1 MDMVYLVEDADCEYR
16 VFEDFDDAV
25 VWAINEIQN
34 SDNSSENKT
43 SMIKELIKSMNER
56 DTSLLGKGFI
66 IDEFLWCWRIDF
78 YKKNKENDE

>member
-1 MDMVYLVEDADCEYR
+1 MDKVYLVEDSDCEYR

-34 SDNSSENKT
+34 SDNSSEDKC
-43 SMIKELIKSMNER
+43 SMIKELVKSMSER
-56 DTSLLGKGFI
+56 NTDQWGEGFV